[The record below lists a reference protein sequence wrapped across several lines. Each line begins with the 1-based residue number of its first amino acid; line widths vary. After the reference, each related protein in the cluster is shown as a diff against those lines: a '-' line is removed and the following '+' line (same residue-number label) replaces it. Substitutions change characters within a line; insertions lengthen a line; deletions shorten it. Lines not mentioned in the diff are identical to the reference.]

1 MENVYIL
8 NNNEKKIINSLSY
21 HFSVSSPCEDL
32 EIYMHQSKL
41 LSEYLPDNLKE
52 KIRDLKNENLKDDI
66 LLIRNFPVDKDIK
79 TPENNTYFYGEHTHL
94 SKCQAIINEFIGEMV
109 SYEAEASGRLFQDMV
124 PNKKLINTQTSLGSK
139 TELELHTEQAFSELR
154 PDYLCLS
161 CLKGDKSAKTYY
173 LHKDQITENL
183 TEEEIELCRKKLWNI
198 GVDLS
203 FIMNGCHSDT
213 RGPVSILQNDEL
225 VFDQDLMDGIND
237 KAKQIINK
245 IIDIYYKHR
254 KYVVLEPGDMLLINN
269 KKLVHGRSSFNPKFD
284 GNDRFIIR
292 SFIMNK
298 IEKILNKTVNNNRMV
313 STKFS

>member
-1 MENVYIL
+1 
-8 NNNEKKIINSLSY
+8 
-21 HFSVSSPCEDL
+21 
-32 EIYMHQSKL
+32 
-41 LSEYLPDNLKE
+41 
-52 KIRDLKNENLKDDI
+52 
-66 LLIRNFPVDKDIK
+66 
-79 TPENNTYFYGEHTHL
+79 
-94 SKCQAIINEFIGEMV
+94 
-109 SYEAEASGRLFQDMV
+109 
-124 PNKKLINTQTSLGSK
+124 
-139 TELELHTEQAFSELR
+139 
-154 PDYLCLS
+154 
-161 CLKGDKSAKTYY
+161 
-173 LHKDQITENL
+173 
-183 TEEEIELCRKKLWNI
+183 
-198 GVDLS
+198 
-203 FIMNGCHSDT
+203 MNGCHSDT